1 MLKRLINFSL
11 NNRLLV
17 CVMAAVFIVVGARAL
32 LNLQVDAF
40 PDTTPVQVQI
50 NTAAPALNPEE
61 VEQQITQPI
70 ELAIGGLPGLQNVRS
85 VSKFGLS
92 QVVATFDDRISIYLA
107 RQLIMERLQGVE
119 LPEGLARPQLGPI
132 STGLG
137 EVFHYVVRSDN
148 PSRTLTEL
156 RELHD
161 WVIKPELR
169 KVRGVAEVNS
179 WGGFEKQ
186 FHVVADP
193 ERLVKYRLT
202 LEELIEALQANN
214 QNVGGGQVVRSG
226 ESLLV
231 HGIGLTT
238 NTEQIGDI
246 VIAAHDG
253 VPVRVRDVAAVRVDH
268 EIRRGAV
275 TADGGGEV
283 VMGLGFM
290 LMGENSA
297 VVTRALKQKL
307 AQVQKSLPPDV
318 KVEVLYDRTEL
329 VEKVIRTV
337 EHNLLA
343 GALLV
348 VGVLFA
354 FLGNLRAGL
363 IVASAIPLSMLFA
376 GNLMLQTG
384 IAASLLSLGAIDF
397 GMLVDGSVVMVE
409 NAMRRL
415 VERRRHSATAPAVAS
430 TVIRPA
436 GSGGTDVEP
445 TSGMEA
451 CATAPRHAS
460 GRAHGGPAGRNAS
473 AGKPSCTLSEGERQ
487 TVLREAFAEVAR
499 PVAFG
504 VGIILIVFLPILAL
518 EGIEGKLFKP
528 MALTMIFAL
537 VGSLILTLTLVP
549 VLVSLLLPSEIRHTD
564 PWLERSARRL
574 YAPMLDLAL
583 RFRAATLLGA
593 LAVLAGAG
601 VLASRMGSEFL
612 PKLREG
618 ALAVSTV
625 RLAGVSLD
633 EAVAWNDRVEKALLA
648 EFPDEIEHVWSR
660 LGTAEVATDPMG
672 IELTD
677 FFVALKPRSQWKR
690 ARTQP
695 ELIEAMRKVFN
706 KQPGMSAAFSQ
717 PIEMRLNEM
726 IAGVRG
732 DVAIKIF
739 GDDLET
745 LRTLAEQVQGVLAG
759 IRGAADITGEQLTGQ
774 PVLEVRIAP
783 EAMAR
788 HGVPRR
794 NVLNVVEAV
803 GGKKVGVV
811 REGQRHFPLVVRLP
825 ERQRTDPDALAAT
838 LIPTATGAVLPLE
851 GAARIVETEG
861 PASINREWA
870 RRRVTVQVNV
880 RGRDVAGFVAEAKQ
894 KIAAAVRLPEGYSMD
909 WGGQFENMQR
919 ANRRLMF
926 VVPLALG
933 LIFVLLYFALKSL
946 RDVLIVATGI
956 PLGAVGGVAALW
968 LRGMPFT
975 VSAGIGFIALSGVA
989 ILNGLVLVTFIR
1001 QRLEVG
1007 APLDAAIRQG
1017 CLVRLRPVL
1026 MTALVAALGFV
1037 PMAVNTGVGAEVQR
1051 PLATVV
1057 MGGILTNTLL
1067 TLMVLPVLYSFGRGA
1082 VKTLP
1087 SS

>member
-1 MLKRLINFSL
+1 NFSL

-17 CVMAAVFIVVGARAL
+17 CVLAAVLVVVGARGL
-32 LNLQVDAF
+32 LHLPVDAF

-50 NTAAPALNPEE
+50 NTVAPALNPEE
-61 VEQQITQPI
+61 VEQQITLPI
-70 ELAIGGLPGLQNVRS
+70 ELALGGLPGLHNVRS
-85 VSKFGLS
+85 ISKFGLS
-92 QVVATFDDRISIYLA
+92 QVVATFDDRTSIYLA
-107 RQLIMERLQGVE
+107 RQLVMERLQGVE
-119 LPEGLARPQLGPI
+119 LPEGIARPQLGPI

-148 PSRTLTEL
+148 PNRTLIEL
-156 RELHD
+156 REWHD

-186 FHVVADP
+186 FHVVFDP
-193 ERLVKYRLT
+193 DRLVKYRVT

-214 QNVGGGQVVRSG
+214 QNVGGGQIVRGG
-226 ESLLV
+226 ESVLV
-231 HGIGLTT
+231 HGIGLATDP
-238 NTEQIGDI
+238 EQIGDI

-253 VPVRVRDVAAVRVDH
+253 VPVRVRDVATVKVDH

-275 TADGGGEV
+275 SANGRGEV
-283 VMGLGFM
+283 VLGLGFM

-307 AQVQKSLPPDV
+307 AEVQKSLPPDV
-318 KVEVLYDRTEL
+318 RVEALYDRTEL

-337 EHNLLA
+337 RHNLLA

-348 VGVLFA
+348 VAVLFA

-363 IVASAIPLSMLFA
+363 IVAAAIPLSMLFA
-376 GNLMLQTG
+376 GNLMLQAG

-397 GMLVDGSVVMVE
+397 GIIVDGSVVMVE
-409 NAMRRL
+409 NALRRL
-415 VERRRHSATAPAVAS
+415 AVAQVSKPAVS
-430 TVIRPA
+430 
-436 GSGGTDVEP
+436 P
-445 TSGMEA
+445 TSEPGEGRDGGCGA
-451 CATAPRHAS
+451 GLETRDTADREVCAA
-460 GRAHGGPAGRNAS
+460 
-473 AGKPSCTLSEGERQ
+473 LSESERQ
-487 TVLREAFAEVAR
+487 AVLREAFAEVAR

-504 VGIILIVFLPILAL
+504 VGIILIVFLPILTL
-518 EGIEGKLFKP
+518 EGIEGKLFRP

-537 VGSLILTLTLVP
+537 LGALFLALTLVP
-549 VLVSLLLPSEIRHTD
+549 VLASLGLPRRVRERD
-564 PWLERSARRL
+564 PRLVRLARQL
-574 YAPMLDLAL
+574 YAPVLEGAL
-583 RFRAATLLGA
+583 RFRAATLFLA
-593 LAVLAGAG
+593 LALIAGSTFLAARLGG
-601 VLASRMGSEFL
+601 EFL
-612 PKLREG
+612 PKLGEG

-625 RLAGVSLD
+625 RLAGVAVN
-633 EAVAWNDRVEKALLA
+633 EAVAWNDRIEKTLLA
-648 EFPDEIEHVWSR
+648 EFPDEIAHVWSR

-677 FFVALKPRSQWKR
+677 FFIALKPRSQWQK
-690 ARTQP
+690 ARTQA
-695 ELIEAMRKVFN
+695 ELVEAMRKVFAR
-706 KQPGMSAAFSQ
+706 QPGLSAAFSQ
-717 PIEMRLNEM
+717 PIEMRMNEM

-739 GDDLET
+739 GDDLDT
-745 LRTLAEQVQGVLAG
+745 LRQLSERVQAVLAG

-774 PVLEVRIAP
+774 PVLQVKIHP
-783 EAMAR
+783 EAIAR
-788 HGVPRR
+788 YGMPRR
-794 NVLNVVEAV
+794 QVLNVVEAV
-803 GGKKVGVV
+803 GGKKVGEV
-811 REGQRHFPLVVRLP
+811 REGQRRFPLVVRLP
-825 ERQRTDPDALAAT
+825 DRQRTDPAALAAT
-838 LIPTATGAVLPLE
+838 LIPTASGPVLPLDRV
-851 GAARIVETEG
+851 ARIVETEG
-861 PASINREWA
+861 PASIHREWA

-894 KIAAAVRLPEGYSMD
+894 KIAEAVRLPTGYALE
-909 WGGQFENMQR
+909 WGGQFENMER

-926 VVPLALG
+926 VVPMALG

-956 PLGAVGGVAALW
+956 PLGAVGGVLALW
-968 LRGMPFT
+968 LRDMPFT

-1001 QRLEVG
+1001 QRLEAG
-1007 APLDAAIRQG
+1007 APLETAVREG

-1057 MGGILTNTLL
+1057 IGGLLTNTLL
-1067 TLMVLPVLYSFGRGA
+1067 TLVVLPVLYAMLGPRRADQLSAVFQGRGERR
-1082 VKTLP
+1082 
-1087 SS
+1087 